1 MLNIF
6 PYIWRERDST
16 ANEVKRL
23 RNDFDRYLKAMQEM
37 MFQHV
42 SGPGS
47 ILREEAFISVCDL
60 LIFFCANGDEGKFLN
75 ILLILTQILILP
87 GSWIIIIRFFL
98 TPSSEE
104 LNFSSSGISPG
115 KTNGSVT

>member
-1 MLNIF
+1 
-6 PYIWRERDST
+6 
-16 ANEVKRL
+16 
-23 RNDFDRYLKAMQEM
+23 MQEM

-60 LIFFCANGDEGKFLN
+60 LIFFCANGDEGEFPS
-75 ILLILTQILILP
+75 ILLIPTQMWILENTEYTIKV
-87 GSWIIIIRFFL
+87 GSLEVKYYYSFFV
-98 TPSSEE
+98 TYSSEE
-104 LNFSSSGISPG
+104 LNSSSSSIPPW

>member
-1 MLNIF
+1 
-6 PYIWRERDST
+6 
-16 ANEVKRL
+16 
-23 RNDFDRYLKAMQEM
+23 MQEM

-60 LIFFCANGDEGKFLN
+60 LIFFCANGDEGEFPS
-75 ILLILTQILILP
+75 ILLIPTQMRILETIKV
-87 GSWIIIIRFFL
+87 GSHEVKYYYSFFV
-98 TPSSEE
+98 TYSSEE
-104 LNFSSSGISPG
+104 LNSSSSSIPPW